1 MGNGTFIL
9 TRENVYCIISVMKDR
24 VSISDV
30 AALAQVSIATVSR
43 VINNTGY
50 PVSKDAQKRILKAV
64 KELNYTPSFAA
75 QRLRRDFNPVI
86 GLIVRDIANS
96 FFGEIAKGATERAM
110 ECGYLSF
117 VCNTG
122 RDAKNEVEFH
132 ELLWKNRVRGILM
145 IGGGIDS
152 REYQKMME
160 KQIQRSER
168 FGLRIVVNSPQ
179 GVAFPMVSVDLEKI
193 SSEMTQYLLDKG
205 HRSIALITGEQG
217 VLTSRSHF
225 KGYANALESRG
236 VKVEMG
242 LVRLEAF
249 TEKCGYT
256 ACVDMLKY
264 NPRPTAICCGC
275 DPIATGVLHALSEAN
290 LRVPEDVSLI
300 SIGDTPIASHLR
312 PALTSVHVPRYD
324 MGARAVDLIL
334 SDELDTNH
342 VEYLPYR
349 FIERES
355 VQSIK

>member
-1 MGNGTFIL
+1 MN
-9 TRENVYCIISVMKDR
+9 DR

-30 AALAQVSIATVSR
+30 AALAKVSIATVSR

-50 PVSKDAQKRILKAV
+50 PVSKDAQERILKAV
-64 KELNYTPSFAA
+64 KELNYSPSFAA

-110 ECGYLSF
+110 ERGYLSF

-152 REYQKMME
+152 LEYQKMME

-168 FGLRIVVNSPQ
+168 FGLRIVVNAPQ
-179 GVAFPMVSVDLEKI
+179 GVPFPMVSVDLEKI
-193 SSEMTQYLLDKG
+193 STEMTHYLLNKG
-205 HRSIALITGEQG
+205 HTSIALITGEQG
-217 VLTSRSHF
+217 VFTSRSHF
-225 KGYANALESRG
+225 KGYADALQSYG
-236 VKVEMG
+236 IKVDMD

-249 TEKCGYT
+249 TERCGYT
-256 ACVDMLKY
+256 ACIDMLKHE
-264 NPRPTAICCGC
+264 PKPTAICCGC
-275 DPIATGVLHALSEAN
+275 DPIAVGVLHALSEAN
-290 LRVPEDVSLI
+290 LRVPEDISVI
-300 SIGDTPIASHLR
+300 SIGDTPIANHLR

-334 SDELDTNH
+334 SESMEKEH
-342 VEYLPYR
+342 IEFLPYR

-355 VQSIK
+355 VQAIR